1 MDSLCS
7 LDSKWSREVKEISFV
22 TGTKR
27 FLFLLGE
34 KKIDIWIQSEE
45 KCHHIS
51 PAKSDRDVAFQTGS
65 NPSQEFPATCN
76 FTRSDAPQFISLKS
90 GP

>member
-45 KCHHIS
+45 K
-51 PAKSDRDVAFQTGS
+51 SDRDVAFQTGS

-76 FTRSDAPQFISLKS
+76 FTRSDAAQFISLKS